1 MNEILNKLNADRT
14 LQENISK
21 YIDVFV
27 DFYGEDKRDEIIK
40 SRSNGNIKEILD
52 VVGEKNFNDLND
64 LFDIYF
70 ENLSGLKKMQL
81 FDDIKNNRTTNLTIK
96 YYEIVDKSKEIME
109 RMREESKKKKGEN
122 ITI

>member
-1 MNEILNKLNADRT
+1 M
-14 LQENISK
+14 
-21 YIDVFV
+21 

-96 YYEIVDKSKEIME
+96 YYEIVDKSKEIIE
-109 RMREESKKKKGEN
+109 RMREESKNKKGEN